1 MRLDTLGI
9 DASVSVLFPPE
20 FLADQL
26 SDSPVDVVI
35 VDEPEDT
42 AADSGDLD
50 DTAGAG
56 NADDTVGA
64 GNPDD
69 TADATGAEN
78 RREALT
84 ACDAIVTF
92 EHREAFLDLDW
103 IHSIQAGVDRFP
115 QDELQDAGVA
125 LTNSTGIHGD
135 AIGETVAG
143 YLLAFSRRLHA
154 HIGNQD
160 RREWSQPEWDEAWTI
175 AGERACVVGLG
186 SLGRGVVDRL
196 SALGLAVDG
205 VRRTPVPEPGVG
217 RVHTP
222 AELESAVSDARFVVL
237 TVPLT
242 EETEGMVDRDVL
254 DAMRDDAYLINVAR
268 GGVVDQSA
276 LVSALRDEA
285 IAGAALDVFEDEPLP
300 ESSPLWEMD
309 EVIVTP
315 HCAAFTYQYGE
326 HVGSI
331 VRENV
336 RRSRAGESL
345 TNRVL

>member
-1 MRLDTLGI
+1 MQLDTLGI
-9 DASVSVLFPPE
+9 DSSVSVLFPPE
-20 FLADQL
+20 FLAEQL

-35 VDEPEDT
+35 VDDLDSI
-42 AADSGDLD
+42 AADAAVGD
-50 DTAGAG
+50 DTDGT
-56 NADDTVGA
+56 DDTVDTTVA
-64 GNPDD
+64 DD
-69 TADATGAEN
+69 TADAGDADD
-78 RREALT
+78 RREAVT

-103 IHSIQAGVDRFP
+103 IHSIQAGVDRFSE
-115 QDELQDAGVA
+115 DELEDAGVA

-143 YLLAFSRRLHA
+143 YLLAFSRRLHT
-154 HIGNQD
+154 HIGKQE

-175 AGERACVVGLG
+175 AGESACVVGLG

-196 SALGLAVDG
+196 SALGLDVDG
-205 VRRTPVPEPGVG
+205 VRRTPVPEPGVD

-222 AELESAVSDARFVVL
+222 ADLESAVSDARFVVL

-242 EETEGMVDRDVL
+242 GETEGMIDRDVL

-276 LVSALRDEA
+276 LVSALGDET

-315 HCAAFTYQYGE
+315 HCAAFTHRYGE
-326 HVGSI
+326 HVGAI

-336 RRSRAGESL
+336 RRARGGETL